1 MTFSGPSKLSLTAKP
16 SPITSDTVSL
26 AGVSFSDVQASS
38 SGVYFGCSDP
48 AKKGQTVVQSL
59 SLSSST
65 STTRTKEPA
74 EHSDNA
80 HNVRSAVHE
89 YGGGAFCVG
98 PEKEGGGVIYT
109 DFPSHVVHWKKEN
122 QDAIQIFPA
131 PGTTSPCRMA
141 NFFLVESTAT
151 TALKEPPFLIAVM
164 EDHTDPSPSAV
175 VNSIV
180 RLSLD
185 GTGQASAVTLATG
198 RDFYS
203 SPCLD
208 VDTARLAYVAWDH
221 PNMPWDR
228 TTLYIQPLDPVSWQ
242 LPAHTDTPPV
252 AVHGHDVDGG
262 LVSVYAPQWYRSQLY
277 FLSDETGYFNL
288 YQWNDKAG
296 TGTGTDNNNNNNNC
310 KPLYPQTADF
320 SEPKCGWSLGC
331 KCFTFLDNGT
341 LAAVYTPTNTNTDSS
356 TDAST
361 PDTDTS
367 EMGIGSRVVLIDI
380 ATGNAREFG
389 RSCLPPTSID
399 SLTACPSSSTNT
411 NTNALYFKGGS
422 TKQPTGLWCWERPG
436 DPMCVATELLSSLAN
451 KNIDLA
457 TLQQSMSE
465 PLAIQFP
472 SDCGVGH
479 AFGYFYP
486 PCKTNL
492 AKDLPSSFLPPLLVK
507 AHGGP
512 TGRTSTTFR
521 LDIAFWTSRGFA
533 ILDVDYGGSTG
544 YGKDFQQSLQ
554 KNWGIVDVD
563 DVCKG
568 AQFCVEQG
576 WVNPDWLCIDGRSAG
591 GYTTLAALAF
601 QDVFFAGAS
610 LYGIGDL
617 SALYDGTHKFESR
630 YMDGL
635 IGPYPEKKA
644 VYEERCPIN
653 FTEKLSCPVI
663 LLQGDED
670 KVVPPD
676 QAETMFE
683 VLTAKGLP
691 SALIIYKGEQ
701 HGFRKSENIRHALL
715 SEYNFFCETF
725 GIKAQPEVNFG
736 GIEIGKRIEV

>member
-1 MTFSGPSKLSLTAKP
+1 MARSIVKSWGFLLTACRHLPLASTMTFSTATSGPSKLSLTAKA

-38 SGVYFGCSDP
+38 NRVYFGCSDP

-59 SLSSST
+59 SLQ
-65 STTRTKEPA
+65 TKDQVQQ
-74 EHSDNA
+74 HSDNA

-98 PEKEGGGVIYT
+98 PAAQGGGIIYT
-109 DFPSHVVHWKKEN
+109 DFPSHVVYWKKEGE
-122 QDAIQIFPA
+122 DAVQIFPA
-131 PGTTSPCRMA
+131 AGTTSPCRLA
-141 NFFLVESTAT
+141 NFFLVESTANT
-151 TALKEPPFLIAVM
+151 EIAEPFLIAVM
-164 EDHTDPSPSAV
+164 EDHTDPAPANV
-175 VNSIV
+175 INSIV

-185 GTGQASAVTLATG
+185 GSGQASVQTLATG
-198 RDFYS
+198 RDFYA

-208 VDTARLAYVAWDH
+208 ADTARLAYVAWDH

-228 TTLYIQPLDPVSWQ
+228 TTLYCQLLDPTFS
-242 LPAHTDTPPV
+242 LANAGPM

-262 LVSVYAPQWYRSQLY
+262 LISVYAPQWYRGQLY
-277 FLSDETGYFNL
+277 FLSDETGYYNL
-288 YQWNDKAG
+288 YAWEGDG
-296 TGTGTDNNNNNNNC
+296 GPDNVSNNC
-310 KPLYPQTADF
+310 QPLYPVVADF
-320 SEPKCGWSLGC
+320 SEPKCGWALGC
-331 KCFTFLDNGT
+331 KCFTFLENGT
-341 LAAVYTPTNTNTDSS
+341 LVAVYTPPKTDSS
-356 TDAST
+356 
-361 PDTDTS
+361 DTNAD

-380 ATGNAREFG
+380 KTGNVREFG

-399 SLTACPSSSTNT
+399 SLTAAVGSNK
-411 NTNALYFKGGS
+411 LYFKGGS

-436 DPMCVATELLSSLAN
+436 DPTCVATELLSSLASS
-451 KNIDLA
+451 KDIDLK

-465 PLAIQFP
+465 PTAIQFP

-492 AKDLPSSFLPPLLVK
+492 AKDLPTSFLPPLLVK

-521 LDIAFWTSRGFA
+521 LDIAFWNSRGFA

-563 DVCKG
+563 DVCSG
-568 AQFCVEQG
+568 AQYCVEQG

-601 QDVFFAGAS
+601 RDVFFAGAS

-635 IGPYPEKKA
+635 IGSYPEKKS

-653 FTEKLSCPVI
+653 YTEKLSCPVI

-725 GIKAQPEVNFG
+725 GIKAQSEENFG